1 MWSQR
6 CFSETIDTKR
16 SAGFFDLL
24 ACFRMVCENFAN
36 SFPFSHIHTSS
47 GTFEISREHHD
58 DECRHEFCC
67 SAKNGLEISLI
78 CKASRNMSLS
88 VEVSRVAGVFLNW
101 GSGIDFGS
109 CLARIPFFF
118 FRAYHTGLPSS
129 ELNQA
134 NRFIAVSVAVE
145 TCLAFRCITAPGSLA
160 CNKHCILESSF
171 PRWQS
176 RKT

>member
-1 MWSQR
+1 MGSQS

-24 ACFRMVCENFAN
+24 ACFRMVCEKFAN
-36 SFPFSHIHTSS
+36 AFPFSHIHMSS

-88 VEVSRVAGVFLNW
+88 VEVSRVAGVFKLRFW
-101 GSGIDFGS
+101 H
-109 CLARIPFFF
+109 R
-118 FRAYHTGLPSS
+118 FRFL
-129 ELNQA
+129 
-134 NRFIAVSVAVE
+134 
-145 TCLAFRCITAPGSLA
+145 PGSDPLF
-160 CNKHCILESSF
+160 LF
-171 PRWQS
+171 PRLPHWTSIYRIESGESIHRRFS
-176 RKT
+176 RCWDVFGFSMH